1 MGCSRPRRTLWSA
14 GRGCVGSASAGGRR
28 LAKGASM
35 EVRHRAAVSHLGVR
49 EWWGEQDSNL
59 RRLCH
64 QIYSLTSLAA

>member
-1 MGCSRPRRTLWSA
+1 MGCNRPPGTVRSVGL
-14 GRGCVGSASAGGRR
+14 GCVGSASAGGRW
-28 LAKGASM
+28 LADCASM
-35 EVRHRAAVSHLGVR
+35 EERPLAALGHLGVR